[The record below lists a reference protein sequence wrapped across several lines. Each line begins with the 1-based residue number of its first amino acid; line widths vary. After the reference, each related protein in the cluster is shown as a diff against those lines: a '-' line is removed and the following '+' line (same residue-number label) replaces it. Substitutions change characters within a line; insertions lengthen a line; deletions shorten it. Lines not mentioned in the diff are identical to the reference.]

1 MEISISHQCQTFLL
15 AIALGGGLSLCYD
28 LFRFL
33 RLLLPEQK
41 LLITVEDLLYCLL
54 CGVVTMEYALWASQ
68 GKLRAY
74 LLLGE
79 FLGWV
84 ICHFTFGQ
92 LLFAAFQKLIP
103 LLFGFLRIVYRCTLY
118 PIYKILKKILSIFT
132 ALQNKMAKIC
142 KKVAIRCNFSLKQRA
157 ILLYN
162 LRKSEKRPIFGK
174 HRFH

>member
-1 MEISISHQCQTFLL
+1 MEISITHQCQTFLL
-15 AIALGGGLSLCYD
+15 ALAVGGGLSLCYD
-28 LFRFL
+28 FFRFL

-41 LLITVEDLLYCLL
+41 LLIALEDLLYCLL
-54 CGVVTMEYALWASQ
+54 CGIVTMKYALWASQ

-84 ICHFTFGQ
+84 ICHFTLGQ
-92 LLFAAFQKLIP
+92 LLFAAFQKMTPI
-103 LLFGFLRIVYRCTLY
+103 LFAVLRFIYGCTLY
-118 PIYKILKKILSIFT
+118 PIYKILKKIWMFLT
-132 ALQNKMAKIC
+132 AVRNKMAKLC
-142 KKVAIRCNFSLKQRA
+142 KKVSIRCNFFLKQRA